1 MFNKLAEIQGLA
13 MEVLQ
18 DMRDIFSYSQKI
30 IYEVDFS
37 ESEEEALKEIE
48 LLARGIFIIAE
59 KYVSK

>member
-13 MEVLQ
+13 GQVLE

>member
-48 LLARGIFIIAE
+48 LLARAIFIIAE